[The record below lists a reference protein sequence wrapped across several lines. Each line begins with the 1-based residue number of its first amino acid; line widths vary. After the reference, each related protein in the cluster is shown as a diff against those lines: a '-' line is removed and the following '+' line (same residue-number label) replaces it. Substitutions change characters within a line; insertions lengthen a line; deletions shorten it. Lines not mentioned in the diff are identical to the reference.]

1 MNRKKASYFL
11 IVGTSA
17 IILSNMIK
25 NNFNVVIDGI
35 SSVGA
40 IIGLI
45 IAIKYLYDNRKDTKH
60 K

>member
-35 SSVGA
+35 GSVAA
-40 IIGLI
+40 IIILI
-45 IAIKYLYDNRKDTKH
+45 TAIKYLYDNRSK
-60 K
+60 